1 MSSVWFDTGNTQPP
15 DAAWELYHE
24 NSKRGRRLGFAK
36 TPEVLVP
43 QPGTAQGAMA
53 LEAFALPAADPLTVA
68 LNGSPANARPPVE
81 GGLSLATLST
91 VLAAACQPF
100 GDDDPI
106 VFHLYADVAETLPT
120 GLYRYDYPAQSL
132 LLLRRANLKEGLSA
146 ALADHGAAG
155 QVQVTI
161 FAIGELES
169 AAAAAGER
177 GYREALI
184 AAGRHALALGL
195 AARAAGLWIRDEPD
209 FYDREIDTLLGLD
222 GLARSILWAAALAT
236 AADG

>member
-1 MSSVWFDTGNTQPP
+1 MSSVWFDTENTQRP

-36 TPEVLVP
+36 TSEVLVP
-43 QPGTAQGAMA
+43 QPGTAQGAIA
-53 LEAFALPAADPLTVA
+53 LEAFGLPAADPLTVA
-68 LNGSPANARPPVE
+68 LNGSPASARPAVE

-106 VFHLYADVAETLPT
+106 IFHLYADVVETLPT

-132 LLLRRANLKEGLSA
+132 LLLRQANLKGGLAA

-161 FAIGELES
+161 FAIGALES

-177 GYREALI
+177 GYRDALI
-184 AAGRHALALGL
+184 AAGRHALALDL
-195 AARAAGLWIRDEPD
+195 AARAAGLWIQDVPD
-209 FYDREIDTLLGLD
+209 FYDRELDTLLGLD
-222 GLARSILWAAALAT
+222 GLASSILWAALAT